1 MTNDAL
7 RTTSA
12 SPPLAP
18 LQAPAVRFA
27 YVAPA
32 VSPPSPPAQERKGDS
47 EIAGLKRAVEQ
58 ANEAAAQKSI
68 ALRFGIHEASGEFY
82 VRVLDPSTNRVI
94 KTVPPEELLDF
105 RAALEQS
112 YGVLFDGIA

>member
-7 RTTSA
+7 RTTTA
-12 SPPLAP
+12 SPPPVPVTAP
-18 LQAPAVRFA
+18 QVKFA

-32 VSPPSPPAQERKGDS
+32 VSPPSPPTQERKGGS

-58 ANEAAAQKSI
+58 ANEAAAQRSI
-68 ALRFGIHEASGEFY
+68 SLRFGIHEASGEFY
-82 VRVLDPSTNRVI
+82 VRVLDPSTNKVI

-105 RAALEQS
+105 R
-112 YGVLFDGIA
+112 